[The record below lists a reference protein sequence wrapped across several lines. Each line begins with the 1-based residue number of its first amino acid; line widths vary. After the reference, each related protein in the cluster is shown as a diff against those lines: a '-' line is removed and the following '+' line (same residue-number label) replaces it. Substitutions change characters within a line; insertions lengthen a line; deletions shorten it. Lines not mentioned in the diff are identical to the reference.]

1 MNVKFKLS
9 GDPEVT
15 LTKTEVRLLT
25 RAAKLCRDATRATGS
40 CADGGQQLTPAA
52 LLELA
57 GATEAG
63 PEVGAPEDTT
73 PESKPA
79 ERVTGERTD
88 DSGPV
93 CSPPLVDQPATT
105 AVEPPM
111 PPVKDGR
118 LEEMQQR
125 IATEQPEAWDL
136 EAEETRS

>member
-15 LTKTEVRLLT
+15 LTKTEIRLLT

-40 CADGGQQLTPAA
+40 CGDGGKQLTPAA

-57 GATEAG
+57 GATETG

-93 CSPPLVDQPATT
+93 RSPPIGLKNAATAWPA
-105 AVEPPM
+105 AP